1 MDVICGTDFSS
12 PALAAGEVAAGIA
25 RSQGA
30 PLRLI
35 YAIDQTATAGIFGG
49 VTELVVASV
58 RDRLTNE
65 AERLRATGVEVHEEL
80 VHGVPD
86 EELIRLSKESSDRLI
101 VVAATGW
108 RSAPFWTLGGVA
120 ERTARGAACPV
131 LVVRDGASLNAWLNG
146 ERPLRVL
153 VGVDLSAASE
163 APVRWISQLRKAGPC
178 EVRFSHI
185 FSPVEEMGRLG
196 IRGSLA
202 DADPELKST
211 LTEELALRIRAAG
224 EPDPSIIVRG
234 NLGRPADPLIDL
246 VSEEAAD
253 LLIVATRQISPLER
267 TWRGSVSYTALHLS
281 PSSVATVPAGEA
293 LGAQTVPRLERILA
307 ASDGSEGGRL
317 AIGYALAIAPA
328 GAVVH
333 LIRVVGSDCTAEDRE
348 SAKRSL
354 LEGVSREHAGRAEV
368 EVVVSDDPAKAIC
381 HAAERT
387 HADVICIATRG
398 RSVIARTLLGS
409 VSEAVAASSRRPVL
423 IVHPGKAAQ

>member
-1 MDVICGTDFSS
+1 MEVICGTDFST
-12 PALAAGEVAAGIA
+12 PAVAAGNIAAGIA
-25 RSQGA
+25 RANGV

-58 RDRLTNE
+58 RDRLTAE
-65 AERLRATGVEVHEEL
+65 AERLRSTGVEVHEEL

-86 EELIRLSKESSDRLI
+86 EELIRLSKESTDRLI

-131 LVVRDGASLNAWLNG
+131 LVVRDGDALDAWLRG

-163 APVRWISQLRKAGPC
+163 APVRWIAQLRKAGPC
-178 EVRFSHI
+178 EVRFAHI
-185 FSPVEEMGRLG
+185 YSPVEEMARQGR
-196 IRGSLA
+196 RGSLV
-202 DADPELKST
+202 DADPELQAS
-211 LTEELALRIRAAG
+211 LAEELSLRIRAAG
-224 EPDPSIIVRG
+224 EPDPQIIVRG
-234 NLGRPADPLIDL
+234 NLGRPADPLINL
-246 VSEEAAD
+246 VSEEKAD
-253 LLIVATRQISPLER
+253 LLVVATRQISPLER
-267 TWRGSVSYTALHLS
+267 TWRGSVSYSALHLS

-293 LGAQTVPRLERILA
+293 LGAQALPRLERILA

-317 AIGYALAIAPA
+317 AIGYALAIAPP
-328 GAVVH
+328 GGVVH
-333 LIRVVGSDCTAEDRE
+333 LVRVVGRDCTPEEQERARQ
-348 SAKRSL
+348 SL
-354 LEGVSREHAGRAEV
+354 LEGVAHEHAGRIEAEV
-368 EVVVSDDPAKAIC
+368 IVSDDPAKAIC

-398 RSVIARTLLGS
+398 RSTIARTLLGS
-409 VSEAVAASSRRPVL
+409 VSEAVVSSSRRPVL
-423 IVHPGKAAQ
+423 IVHAGKAAQ